1 MAEAEFSDEGAVL
14 HLSPKEYAF
23 IHQALS
29 YVLFGVNVPDFRILM
44 AIDRDEAEELADK
57 LSAQEREAKESG
69 SHW

>member
-1 MAEAEFSDEGAVL
+1 MPQAEFSADGVVL
-14 HLSPKEYAF
+14 YLSPKEYAF

-29 YVLFGVNVPDFRILM
+29 YVLFGVDVPDFRILM
-44 AIDRDEAEELADK
+44 AIDRGEAEELADK

>member
-1 MAEAEFSDEGAVL
+1 MPQAEFSPEGVL
-14 HLSPKEYAF
+14 LRLSPKEYAF

-29 YVLFGVNVPDFRILM
+29 YVLYGVKVPDFRILM
-44 AIDRDEAEELADK
+44 AVERDEGERIADI